1 MALYI
6 GFKKEDV
13 EVILGYLESKPYAEV
28 HELINIIRTKHKAL
42 SVPDD
47 DEEESIGLTD

>member
-1 MALYI
+1 MLYV
-6 GFKKEDV
+6 GFEKEDI
-13 EVILGYLESKPYAEV
+13 EIILGYLESKPYAEV
-28 HELINIIRTKHKAL
+28 YKLIGIIRTKHKAL

>member
-1 MALYI
+1 MALYV
-6 GFKKEDV
+6 GFRKEDV
-13 EVILGYLESKPYAEV
+13 EVILGYLDSKPYAEV
-28 HELINIIRTKHKAL
+28 YKLIDIIRTKHKAL